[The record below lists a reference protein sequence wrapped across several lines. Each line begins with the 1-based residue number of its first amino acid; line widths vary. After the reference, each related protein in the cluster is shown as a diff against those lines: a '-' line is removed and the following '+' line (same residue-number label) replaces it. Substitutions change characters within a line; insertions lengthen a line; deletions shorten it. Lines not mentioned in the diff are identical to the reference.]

1 MKIHNLHAWDLTPTE
16 AVALQRKLADRI
28 DTRTPL
34 TRCELVAGAD
44 ISYERFS
51 DVFYAGVVVVRVADG
66 EVIERRSAVKRN
78 PFPYIPGL
86 LSFREAP
93 ALLEAFAQIES
104 EPDAIMFDG
113 QGYAHPRRF
122 GLTCHV
128 GLFLEKPCL
137 GCAKS
142 LLTGTFKEPR
152 PRAGSLSPLIDKGEV
167 IGNVVRTKNKVKPV
181 YVSVGHRIDLPS
193 AVRVALQTTRGYRIP
208 EPTRQAHLYVNR
220 LRAAKEGA
228 L

>member
-1 MKIHNLHAWDLTPTE
+1 MKIHNLHSWDLTPAD
-16 AVALQRKLADRI
+16 AVELQQQLADRI
-28 DTRTPL
+28 DLRTPL

-44 ISYERFS
+44 IAYERFS
-51 DVFYAGVVVVRVADG
+51 DIYYAGVVVVRVADG
-66 EVIERRSAVKRN
+66 EVIERRHAVCRN

-104 EPDAIMFDG
+104 DPDAIMFDG

-142 LLTGTFKEPR
+142 LLIGKFKEPGQ
-152 PRAGSLSPLIDKGEV
+152 RAGSLSPLIDGDEV
-167 IGNVVRTKNKVKPV
+167 IGNVVRTRDRVKPV

-193 AVRVALQTTRGYRIP
+193 AVRVALQTTRGFRIP

-220 LRAAKEGA
+220 LRAAKA
-228 L
+228 TS